1 MGQNKKQCLYPRDI
15 SQRMTKEVCTL
26 SMIIDLNQRNRI
38 TADAYQS
45 LAPFCG
51 ASGSEQLE
59 ERNKVLQINA

>member
-1 MGQNKKQCLYPRDI
+1 
-15 SQRMTKEVCTL
+15 
-26 SMIIDLNQRNRI
+26 MIIDLNQRNRI
-38 TADAYQS
+38 TADAYQN